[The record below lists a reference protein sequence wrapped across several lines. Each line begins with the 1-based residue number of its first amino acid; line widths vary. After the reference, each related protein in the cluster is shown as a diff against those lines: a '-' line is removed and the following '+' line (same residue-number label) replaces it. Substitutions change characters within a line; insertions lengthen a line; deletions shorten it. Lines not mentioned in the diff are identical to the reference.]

1 MSTTL
6 AFGAP
11 RGRTLKL
18 TTTLCLFI
26 CFSIPLIGLINYSD
40 FPGPLRWSLM
50 LLPLLFV
57 AGAAPFMVRGYSV
70 TDGALIIHRLGWN
83 FRIELDSLISLDADP
98 AALNGS
104 IRLAGNGGLFAF
116 CGWFRNSKLG
126 VYRAFCTDPAHAV
139 VLRFPD
145 RTVVVTPDHPEKF
158 VDAIKE
164 IK

>member
-1 MSTTL
+1 MSIKA

-11 RGRTLKL
+11 FGRMLKM
-18 TTTLCLFI
+18 TTTLALFV
-26 CFSIPLIGLINYSD
+26 CFGIPLIGLFSYSD
-40 FPGPLRWSLM
+40 FPGPLLWSMM

-57 AGAAPFMVRGYSV
+57 AGAAAFIIRGYSV
-70 TDGALIIHRLGWN
+70 TDGVLLIHRLGWS
-83 FRIELDSLISLDADP
+83 FRVELASLLSVEADP
-98 AALNGS
+98 SALNGS

-145 RTVVVTPDHPEKF
+145 RTVVVTPDQPDKF
-158 VDAIKE
+158 VQAIKE